1 MKSAKMV
8 FISFSAILVL
18 LTACSAAGDQSTAKA
33 ELFMMGENGEQVLIE
48 PVETE
53 EALTERALEVMG
65 RLEEEPYIE
74 SALLTVSP
82 SPEDEALLC
91 FQANLRGSQLDTHV
105 DEILSVV
112 TQGTDAWDTGN
123 SSLLDASTGQFLPL
137 S

>member
-1 MKSAKMV
+1 MKLIKIFV
-8 FISFSAILVL
+8 LSFFVSTFL
-18 LTACSAAGDQSTAKA
+18 LTGCSAAGDQSTAKT
-33 ELFMMGENGEQVLIE
+33 ELFMMGENGEQILIE